1 MPSAASTT
9 HIEHSWSH
17 GGSHTIRDQEAVCSF
32 CGKPWVLLGPLVTH
46 SVWESLSK
54 PRTPYIMTVILRGDS
69 ESQVIV
75 ASDYGMSTHNWLAS
89 ICTSFPIHFITL
101 HLLFTPHYAK
111 GPSFYQVQKDKP
123 PNRKLCGCSWL
134 RWKQSQQQAGSPGKL
149 QFTFPSFQSSID
161 WRWAT
166 QSGTMI
172 SYTFY

>member
-1 MPSAASTT
+1 MPSAESTT

-17 GGSHTIRDQEAVCSF
+17 GGSHTIKDQEAACSF
-32 CGKPWVLLGPLVTH
+32 CGKPWVLQGPLVTH

-54 PRTPYIMTVILRGDS
+54 SRTPYIMTVILRGDS

-123 PNRKLCGCSWL
+123 PNRSSVGAHGLDGNNPNS
-134 RWKQSQQQAGSPGKL
+134 KQGLLGNSSS
-149 QFTFPSFQSSID
+149 SFLVSKVP
-161 WRWAT
+161 
-166 QSGTMI
+166 
-172 SYTFY
+172 